1 MNRITRAL
9 AAACSLSLILSIPGL
24 VSYQAV
30 AQTMAARAAVRGIPS
45 PSVAIAG
52 FPSLQPGLSSALLP
66 SAALS
71 VVSPVA
77 ALQPRVLSAAMPAAV
92 IAAKTAAPVS
102 ALSVLQTGSSA
113 LGGRLSADVGSGA
126 SAPYGAVAALN
137 GMYEGEVSRPEAL
150 AVSER
155 SGVID
160 AARLEPS
167 GAREPK
173 SLRGPN
179 DVPPA
184 TSLKRIFAVGF
195 LAAVVPIAITF
206 VSTSIAQFLGYQL
219 HPNYQGAVGGGDLV
233 PSIVQALAIWVGAA
247 VMAPMSEEAIFRGGM
262 LGGLAKL
269 SVKLRLG
276 SFVLPALISS
286 AIFVALHE
294 TADPLMFATRM
305 VHAVILSFVY
315 HKEGVLASM
324 AAHGLYNG
332 MLTLPLVL
340 VAAGMPVLSLAPL
353 LPLAFYFAW
362 RSAKLIRAQK
372 PLVAS
377 GALAPKPL
385 DRLVALVFAALLL
398 LGYFT
403 LRPSDVWLIGS
414 FLLVGYG
421 LRHGGPKVPT
431 LTGPD

>member
-9 AAACSLSLILSIPGL
+9 AAACSLSLILSVPGL
-24 VSYQAV
+24 VSYEAV
-30 AQTMAARAAVRGIPS
+30 AQTMAARAGVRGIS
-45 PSVAIAG
+45 ALSVAVSG
-52 FPSLQPGLSSALLP
+52 LPSLQAGLSPALFP
-66 SAALS
+66 SAALN
-71 VVSPVA
+71 VFSPVA

-102 ALSVLQTGSSA
+102 ALSVLQTGSSV
-113 LGGRLSADVGSGA
+113 LGDRLSADFGSGA
-126 SAPYGAVAALN
+126 SSPDGSVAALN

-155 SGVID
+155 SDAID
-160 AARLEPS
+160 AAHLDPS
-167 GAREPK
+167 GARELK
-173 SLRGPN
+173 SLRGPS

-184 TSLKRIFAVGF
+184 TSLKRTFAVGF

-206 VSTSIAQFLGYQL
+206 VSTSLAQFMGYQL

-233 PSIVQALAIWVGAA
+233 PSIVQALTIWVGAA

-262 LGGLAKL
+262 QGGLAKL
-269 SVKLRLG
+269 SVKLSLG

-294 TADPLMFATRM
+294 TADPIMFATRM

-324 AAHGLYNG
+324 AAHGFYNG
-332 MLTLPLVL
+332 MLTLPLVF

-385 DRLVALVFAALLL
+385 SRLAALVFAALLL

-414 FLLVGYG
+414 FLLVSYG
-421 LRHGGPKVPT
+421 LRRSV
-431 LTGPD
+431 